1 MSRSFSGGNAS
12 IGSGKP
18 VAKRA
23 ASSSSGIEAGL
34 LSFFQTARPASF
46 APRLR
51 QKERC
56 PSLSEGRLAGRTLP
70 AG

>member
-1 MSRSFSGGNAS
+1 MSLSLSSGYAS
-12 IGSGKP
+12 SGSGKP

-23 ASSSSGIEAGL
+23 ASSSSGMEAGL

-46 APRLR
+46 VPRLC
-51 QKERC
+51 QKERR
-56 PSLSEGRLAGRTLP
+56 PSSREGRLAGTTFP